1 MITLQ
6 PNKNKTTLMPNAELV
21 TIDYFH
27 LNRVLIK
34 MVGNNQLSQTERE
47 ELLHKSGLIKSENN
61 KWKQTN
67 GTILTMKT
75 K

>member
-1 MITLQ
+1 MY
-6 PNKNKTTLMPNAELV
+6 ELV

-27 LNRVLIK
+27 LNKVLIK

-47 ELLHKSGLIKSENN
+47 ELLHKSGLIKSEDN
-61 KWKQTN
+61 KWKQNN
-67 GTILTMKT
+67 GTILTMKN